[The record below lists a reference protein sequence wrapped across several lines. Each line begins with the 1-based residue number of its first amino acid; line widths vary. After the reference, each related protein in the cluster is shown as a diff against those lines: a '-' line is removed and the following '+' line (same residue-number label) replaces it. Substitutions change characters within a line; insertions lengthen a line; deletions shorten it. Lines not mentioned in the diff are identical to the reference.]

1 MTAKP
6 RRSLVFRYALV
17 YIGLFGLSVSGVLG
31 ALYWSTLRLYDQQ
44 QEEAIA
50 AEMHGLRGQLVG
62 RSVTEMAAFI
72 TRRSDEA
79 PGKTSIYMLAT
90 RSYGYVAGNLHAWPE
105 HLADGEREIVA
116 IEPAP
121 PASAQQAETVTRNAT
136 GGEALPSV
144 LRVRVHADTLPTGHR
159 LLVGRNLEE
168 VGRLRSLIGE
178 ALVGTVLLTI
188 ALGAGGGYL
197 LSRRLLARL
206 DTINRSSAA
215 ILGGD
220 IAQRMPV
227 RGTGDEYDVLA
238 GNLNR
243 MLDQIGALMAGI
255 RNVTDDIAH
264 DMRTPI
270 ARLRSRIEVTLMT
283 PTDTDGYRQALVR
296 TIEETDEILGMF
308 NALLTIATAES
319 GTPRERFATV
329 DLVAVARSAV
339 ELYEPLAED
348 AGYALTLE
356 ASDPVRV
363 QGERHLITQ
372 ALSNLVD
379 NAITHGPRA
388 GRITIGVV
396 EDGADA
402 VLSVADEGIG
412 IPAACREKA
421 LERFGRLDT
430 SRSRPG
436 SGLGLSLVR
445 AVARLHG
452 GQVVLDDNRPGLRV
466 TLRFPRHPASAE

>member
-6 RRSLVFRYALV
+6 RRSLIFRYALV

-44 QEEAIA
+44 QEAAIA

-62 RSVTEMAAFI
+62 RSVTEMAAVI
-72 TRRSDEA
+72 TRRSDAE
-79 PGKTSIYMLAT
+79 PGRTSIYMLAT
-90 RSYGYVAGNLHAWPE
+90 RSYEYVAGNLHAWPE
-105 HLADGEREIVA
+105 DLDEGEHKIVE
-116 IEPAP
+116 IEPAD
-121 PASAQQAETVTRNAT
+121 PASGAPTGDVTGDAA
-136 GGEALPSV
+136 GGEARTTVP
-144 LRVRVHADTLPTGHR
+144 RARVHVDTLPTGHR

-168 VGRLRSLIGE
+168 VERFRSLIGE
-178 ALVGTVLLTI
+178 ALLGTILLTI
-188 ALGAGGGYL
+188 VLGAGGGYVM
-197 LSRRLLARL
+197 SRRLLGRL

-243 MLDQIGALMAGI
+243 MLDQIAALMAGI

-283 PTDTDGYRQALVR
+283 PTDADGYRQALER

-308 NALLTIATAES
+308 NALLTSATAES
-319 GTPRERFATV
+319 GTPRERFTAVNLV
-329 DLVAVARSAV
+329 DIARSTV
-339 ELYEPLAED
+339 ELYGPLAEE
-348 AGYALTLE
+348 AGYTLTLD

-363 QGERHLITQ
+363 QGERHLVTQ

-379 NAITHGPRA
+379 NAITHGPQA
-388 GRITIGVV
+388 GRITVSVV
-396 EDGADA
+396 ADGADA
-402 VLSVADEGIG
+402 VLSVADEGSG

-452 GQVVLDDNRPGLRV
+452 GEVVLEDNRPGLRV
-466 TLRFPRHPASAE
+466 TLRFPGRTTSAG